1 MSPIET
7 VEFSLTRNG
16 WVTSTIE
23 EWARRH
29 WGAGGDDFHW
39 WCTDAPDA
47 FVGREPVYRGMHDEL
62 VELVGQEVY
71 DLLASYLDERSG
83 RSVPLPHPA
92 LKKK

>member
-1 MSPIET
+1 
-7 VEFSLTRNG
+7 
-16 WVTSTIE
+16 
-23 EWARRH
+23 
-29 WGAGGDDFHW
+29 
-39 WCTDAPDA
+39 
-47 FVGREPVYRGMHDEL
+47 MHDEL